1 MLVIF
6 NLWNAINDPVFGW
19 ISDNTRTKYG
29 RRVPYIRLF
38 APLWFICNLFLFYPL
53 VDVELGL
60 IIWFAVWIILFDGC
74 YTFIGTSYNSLLGE
88 LTYDTDER
96 AGINTLAMVFGLSSN
111 AIGLG
116 VPLLVKENLFAFQTF
131 IVIGGLAGLT
141 ALLIPGLFIKER
153 PIPPLET
160 PLKLFTALKESLK
173 NRCFIAKSG
182 WYFAIEFSAAI
193 LLANVIFYA
202 TFILKVTGFTA
213 ISLMLIF
220 LLATIPGF
228 MVFNKVQNRYG
239 IRTTAYIATIL
250 YAFGMLCLLFAE
262 LYWQVALA
270 LGLAGFG
277 LAGPLIVNNV
287 MTVEA
292 CDFDEIRTNRRREA
306 MFFGTHALL
315 TKPAIGLA
323 QALLATVLLV
333 TGFKKDTVNP
343 NTGQV
348 THHAQT
354 PLALLGIRLIIGFFP
369 FLMLMTVGLIAL
381 YFYPT
386 LKQTKEMKKKL
397 QEIHMKKAQ
406 L

>member
-1 MLVIF
+1 
-6 NLWNAINDPVFGW
+6 
-19 ISDNTRTKYG
+19 
-29 RRVPYIRLF
+29 
-38 APLWFICNLFLFYPL
+38 
-53 VDVELGL
+53 
-60 IIWFAVWIILFDGC
+60 
-74 YTFIGTSYNSLLGE
+74 
-88 LTYDTDER
+88 
-96 AGINTLAMVFGLSSN
+96 
-111 AIGLG
+111 
-116 VPLLVKENLFAFQTF
+116 
-131 IVIGGLAGLT
+131 
-141 ALLIPGLFIKER
+141 
-153 PIPPLET
+153 
-160 PLKLFTALKESLK
+160 
-173 NRCFIAKSG
+173 
-182 WYFAIEFSAAI
+182 
-193 LLANVIFYA
+193 
-202 TFILKVTGFTA
+202 
-213 ISLMLIF
+213 MLIF